1 MRRPSMRR
9 IALLVAALTVVAFVP
24 SAKADHKPKSYCS
37 ESGDVCISSRRVN
50 GVVRLNIGL
59 AAKYFNRYRLC
70 VVAPDESRDC
80 IKRRIT
86 DQGSS
91 YGDSVKWAKHFPD
104 KGEGAYKA
112 IWRQGGNRLG
122 KVLGFHV

>member
-1 MRRPSMRR
+1 MRRFLL
-9 IALLVAALTVVAFVP
+9 IAVVVSVMTGLEPHA
-24 SAKADHKPKSYCS
+24 SADHRPNNYCS
-37 ESGDVCISSRRVN
+37 ESGDVCVSTKKRN
-50 GVVRLNIGL
+50 GVRRLNIGL

-70 VVAPDESRDC
+70 VVAPDESREC

-86 DQGSS
+86 DQGAS
-91 YGDSVKWAKHFPD
+91 YGDSVNWSTHFTD
-104 KGEGAYKA
+104 KGEGDYDV